1 MVYQL
6 FPFCTESLL
15 KQSYGFQHT
24 DSLTTVVIVAVSDV
38 QSTDKISKHKGK
50 TVCVSG
56 VRCSELTLASAYLVN
71 GDVAYMYT
79 FGSPEA
85 FLRIKWCLF
94 AFC

>member
-1 MVYQL
+1 MYNQL
-6 FPFCTESLL
+6 TKL
-15 KQSYGFQHT
+15 
-24 DSLTTVVIVAVSDV
+24 A
-38 QSTDKISKHKGK
+38 STKAK

-56 VRCSELTLASAYLVN
+56 VGCSELTLASAYLVN

-79 FGSPEA
+79 FGTPEA